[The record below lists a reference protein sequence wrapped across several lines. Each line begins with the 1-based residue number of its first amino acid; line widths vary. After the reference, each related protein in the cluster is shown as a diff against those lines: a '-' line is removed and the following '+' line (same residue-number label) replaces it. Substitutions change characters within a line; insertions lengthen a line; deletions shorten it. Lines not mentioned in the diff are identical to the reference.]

1 LSFRWQSIDNPYAL
15 LSIADDSLSL
25 AAVERLASC
34 LVVRPRAVSVTR
46 TSFPETGACLLYS
59 RVEGCRHANPISL
72 AMIASSLRAILDTAV
87 DGIILMD
94 ARGTVT
100 MFNSACERIFGYVA
114 DEIIGGD
121 VKRLMPKPYQDEHDQ
136 YLVNYQQSRQP
147 RIIGTGRQVVGRRKS
162 GETFPIDLSVG
173 EAINDNGVY
182 YVGILRDISDRVRA
196 EEERRRLMEQ
206 LAKSNEAQTHF
217 VHAASHDLR
226 EPLRMVSAFCSRLA
240 NDYADRLDPRGAEY
254 LSLAVAGSER
264 MKRMLDDL
272 VDFARLS
279 DDAERRL
286 RFDSL
291 SKIMQRSDAKVTR
304 GCLPTITANPIR
316 FERLMRNLIGN
327 ALKYVA
333 ENVHPC
339 IHVDAAHEGA
349 FWRFTVADNG
359 IGIDPRHFERIFLPF
374 RRLNARGRYEGV
386 GLGLAICQK
395 IVEGFGGAMSVRSSE
410 GQGSTFSFT
419 MPADLPSN
427 EDESHDA

>member
-1 LSFRWQSIDNPYAL
+1 
-15 LSIADDSLSL
+15 
-25 AAVERLASC
+25 
-34 LVVRPRAVSVTR
+34 
-46 TSFPETGACLLYS
+46 
-59 RVEGCRHANPISL
+59 
-72 AMIASSLRAILDTAV
+72 MIASSLRAILDTAV

-100 MFNSACERIFGYVA
+100 MFNSACERIFGYAA
-114 DEIIGGD
+114 DEIVGGD
-121 VKRLMPKPYQDEHDQ
+121 IKRLMPKPYQDEHDQ

-147 RIIGTGRQVVGRRKS
+147 KIIGTGRQVVGRRKS

-173 EAINDNGVY
+173 EAINDRGVY

-196 EEERRRLMEQ
+196 EEERQRLMEQ
-206 LAKSNEAQTHF
+206 LAKSNEEQTHF

-240 NDYADRLDPRGAEY
+240 NDYGDRLDPRGVEY
-254 LSLAVAGSER
+254 LSLAVAGSEH

-279 DDAERRL
+279 DDAERRS
-286 RFDSL
+286 RFDTNSVVDEVVDSL
-291 SKIMQRSDAKVTR
+291 SNIMQRSDAKVTR
-304 GCLPTITANPIR
+304 GSLPTIAGNPIR

-333 ENVHPC
+333 ENVQPC
-339 IHVDAAHEGA
+339 IHVDAAQEGA
-349 FWRFTVADNG
+349 FWRFSVADNG

-374 RRLNARGRYEGV
+374 KRLNARGRYEGV

-395 IVEGFGGAMSVRSSE
+395 IVEGFGGAMSLCSSE

-419 MPADLPSN
+419 IPADLPP
-427 EDESHDA
+427 DQGESHDA